1 MSWEPRYS
9 PERNCS
15 SLSMAESL
23 HSSDQII
30 QGDVEIVGQGDQAIK
45 IRPVFPRLI
54 IVNCPAGHVQ
64 GIPDRLL

>member
-23 HSSDQII
+23 HSSDQKSSS
-30 QGDVEIVGQGDQAIK
+30 GGALSK
-45 IRPVFPRLI
+45 
-54 IVNCPAGHVQ
+54 AGHVSIDN
-64 GIPDRLL
+64 GKLLAVFWRSLMDHQLL